1 MIINDKHILCMQK
14 LLEGKTIS
22 EIAKSKIA
30 SRQTIYNWLED
41 KDFITEMDKLR
52 QQTINQAENKLN
64 GKVSLYLDKLEAL
77 ALDEDTS
84 EKVRADV
91 LKYLVNRTLGN
102 TTVKTELA
110 VKEGEAVEDETI
122 NMEEF
127 KLELLRS
134 SN

>member
-22 EIAKSKIA
+22 EIAKSLKV
-30 SRQTIYNWLED
+30 SRQSIYNWLED
-41 KDFITEMDKLR
+41 KEFIIEMDRLR

-64 GKVSLYLDKLEAL
+64 GKVATYLDELEAL
-77 ALDEDTS
+77 ALDSGTS

-102 TTVKTELA
+102 TTAKTEVT
-110 VKEGEAVEDETI
+110 VKDDDVVEDTLD
-122 NMEEF
+122 MEEF
-127 KLELLRS
+127 KLELIKDAK
-134 SN
+134 

>member
-14 LLEGKTIS
+14 LLEGQN
-22 EIAKSKIA
+22 KSKIA
-30 SRQTIYNWLED
+30 KSLKVSRQTIYDWLEE
-41 KDFITEMDKLR
+41 KEFIIEMDRLR
-52 QQTINQAENKLN
+52 QQTISQAENKLN
-64 GKVSLYLDKLEAL
+64 GKVELYLDKLEAL

-110 VKEGEAVEDETI
+110 VKDDDAAEETLD
-122 NMEEF
+122 MEEF
-127 KLELLRS
+127 KLELIKDAK
-134 SN
+134 

>member
-91 LKYLVNRTLGN
+91 LKYRSEERREGKSVLG
-102 TTVKTELA
+102 V
-110 VKEGEAVEDETI
+110 
-122 NMEEF
+122 
-127 KLELLRS
+127 
-134 SN
+134 